1 MEMSMALT
9 SDNVRRW
16 STAQIKRALIAIG
29 QQQDE
34 LWREEE
40 EILIEAEHPPRLN
53 ALIANERELQ
63 QKLGI
68 LTGEHQRRMSAMRKR
83 ANGQT

>member
-1 MEMSMALT
+1 M
-9 SDNVRRW
+9 

-34 LWREEE
+34 LWQEEK
-40 EILIEAEHPPRLN
+40 ILIEAEDPPRLN
-53 ALIANERELQ
+53 ALIANEQQRDELQ
-63 QKLGI
+63 QELEI
-68 LTGEHQRRMSAMRKR
+68 LMAEHQRRMSAMRKR